1 MGQNCP
7 GLLRASEEEV
17 PLSTGLYHQPGTCGL
32 SWMASSGA
40 SVPLALHCAIL
51 AFAYSLAAVCP
62 HGGWP
67 SVVSVCARPRSA
79 LRGRGGPD
87 RGLRRGLDSWVWLR
101 LGLLHLLL
109 VSVQKDAKDA
119 IGRYRQGLSCGFE
132 PRSLPLSQKRDQR
145 NHLKFNSNPGSSA
158 RVVK

>member
-17 PLSTGLYHQPGTCGL
+17 PLPTGLYHQPGTCGT
-32 SWMASSGA
+32 SWAASSGA
-40 SVPLALHCAIL
+40 SVPPALHCAIL

-119 IGRYRQGLSCGFE
+119 IGWYRQGPSCGFE
-132 PRSLPLSQKRDQR
+132 PRSLPLSQKRDRR